1 MYTYIIL
8 YPFGL
13 NYGIMPFR
21 FQIQAAP
28 GTRASL
34 GTVPALIWISP
45 DLSCTWLVYYS
56 YGICIEYGTDMT
68 KHDSGML
75 LMSSQ

>member
-1 MYTYIIL
+1 
-8 YPFGL
+8 
-13 NYGIMPFR
+13 MPFR

-45 DLSCTWLVYYS
+45 GTSRVPGLCTIRTVYV
-56 YGICIEYGTDMT
+56 YGTDMT

-75 LMSSQ
+75 LMSSR

>member
-1 MYTYIIL
+1 
-8 YPFGL
+8 
-13 NYGIMPFR
+13 MPFR

-45 DLSCTWLVYYS
+45 DLSCTWACVLFVRYMY
-56 YGICIEYGTDMT
+56 TALT
-68 KHDSGML
+68 
-75 LMSSQ
+75 